1 MSLFVGNISKNV
13 KVSELE
19 DEFLKF
25 GACTVKPK
33 VSQLVFFLEINL
45 SVKGI
50 VRVCG
55 LRR

>member
-25 GACTVKPK
+25 GACIVKPK
-33 VSQLVFFLEINL
+33 VSQLGFFLEINL
-45 SVKGI
+45 SGKGI

-55 LRR
+55 L

>member
-33 VSQLVFFLEINL
+33 VSQLIFFLEINL

-55 LRR
+55 L